1 MGMTIVTEFD
11 SDKERLSD
19 PHAAASE
26 RQWATLTHLSGL
38 APAIG
43 SISALLIG
51 LPILLWLIKRNESP
65 FLDDHGKEA
74 VNFQLSMLLYSIV
87 LGLITC
93 GVGVVVFVIVN
104 IVASIIAAVTANRG
118 EFYRYPICIR
128 FLS

>member
-11 SDKERLSD
+11 SDKTRLSD
-19 PHAAASE
+19 PHAVATE
-26 RQWATLTHLSGL
+26 RQWATLTHLSGIAVVL
-38 APAIG
+38 G
-43 SISALLIG
+43 TYLLIFI
-51 LPILLWLIKRNESP
+51 PILLWWIKREESP

-93 GVGVVVFVIVN
+93 GVGAVVFLFVN
-104 IVASIIAAVTANRG
+104 IIASIIAAVAANRG